1 LKSKFKLWIDWLKS
15 RAKKLSKQRLYFPFR
30 NNIETMDSWLKSK
43 AKRLLKERLDFAFEK
58 EIEIRDRLP
67 KIEGQTIVEK

>member
-1 LKSKFKLWIDWLKS
+1 
-15 RAKKLSKQRLYFPFR
+15 
-30 NNIETMDSWLKSK
+30 MDSWLKSK